1 MVERDAAKRRRTSS
15 SLFVRPPGFTKVAL
29 RFVFGKAIMKPRCVA
44 IALVA
49 MGAGERAEVATA
61 DLPLNGNDSIVG
73 DLPASFPAIRQ
84 H

>member
-1 MVERDAAKRRRTSS
+1 MLV
-15 SLFVRPPGFTKVAL
+15 L
-29 RFVFGKAIMKPRCVA
+29 GKAIMKPRCVA